1 MFFNRFGKQLSE
13 QSIRRIVNNTTEIIG
28 ISKKVTPKML
38 RDTLAGNM
46 LKQNYSV
53 RQLQSFL
60 GDKSLMTTEK
70 RAKTI
75 EMGNIQV
82 FNPVSVYL

>member
-1 MFFNRFGKQLSE
+1 
-13 QSIRRIVNNTTEIIG
+13 
-28 ISKKVTPKML
+28 ML